1 MQSIFASKKT
11 YEKNECGSRPGARVR
26 IGQVMWI
33 DIRPV
38 DEAVMLVVMLV
49 VMLGDGECG
58 RHPSHILVESYPV
71 TQETF
76 WVAAVYS

>member
-1 MQSIFASKKT
+1 
-11 YEKNECGSRPGARVR
+11 
-26 IGQVMWI
+26 MWI